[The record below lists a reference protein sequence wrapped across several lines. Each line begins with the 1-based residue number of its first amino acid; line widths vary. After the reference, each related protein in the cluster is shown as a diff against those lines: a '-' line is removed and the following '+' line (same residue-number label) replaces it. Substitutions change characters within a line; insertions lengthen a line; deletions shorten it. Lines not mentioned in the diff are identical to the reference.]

1 MCCELPI
8 DFDRSPVALPQFL
21 EGGRKFDP
29 LIGPDS
35 EKGAVALSP
44 KLELALGPDAEPV
57 PGRDVV

>member
-8 DFDRSPVALPQFL
+8 DFDRSPVTLPPFL
-21 EGGRKFDP
+21 EGGRKYGS
-29 LIGPDS
+29 LIGPDG